1 MNRYLLIS
9 AAILLSLAFLPGCS
23 QWRVDAMKS
32 SKFLT
37 IPRGKGAGQV
47 QLALDEKGIKN
58 LTLGVE
64 IEKDRVILADSLS
77 KRVQVIGFDGKPEW
91 IIGDTAGFE
100 GEEVPVVPFN
110 FSVIGTFTLDNEENL
125 YVQNRLAD
133 IKGGQKSDLSPSYI
147 LVFNNQGEL
156 QYTLGQGGPPDTPFY
171 YIEELFIDSEGN
183 LFVISHSF
191 HSWSVFR
198 FKGKERTLYT
208 NLSRLSFDEEE
219 EGETY
224 SGKIENVLIFSKG
237 DRLLIS
243 VAYYHNKRFKYRKIF
258 TYDVDSR
265 ALGDVLATLPDPKN
279 VLFNIVEDKQLYFW
293 DIVNNELRFMI
304 TDMKGNRVN
313 TIQIDPPEDH
323 SLYSKVLGY
332 RNGGLYSY
340 HIREEG
346 IDFYKWE

>member
-1 MNRYLLIS
+1 MNRHLLFS
-9 AAILLSLAFLPGCS
+9 GVILMSLTIITGCS

-32 SKFLT
+32 NKFLT
-37 IPRGKGAGQV
+37 IPRGNGGGEV
-47 QLALDEKGIKN
+47 RLALDEKGIKD

-64 IEKDRVILADSLS
+64 IKKNRVILADSLS

-91 IIGDTAGFE
+91 IIGDTAGIE

-110 FSVIGTFTLDNEENL
+110 FSIIGAFTLDNEDNL
-125 YVQNRLAD
+125 YIQNRLTD
-133 IKGGQKSDLSPSYI
+133 MRGDYKSGISPSYI
-147 LVFNNQGEL
+147 LVFSKMGEL
-156 QYTLGQGGPPDTPFY
+156 QYTLGQGGSPGTPFY
-171 YIEELFIDSEGN
+171 YIEEMFIDGDGN

-198 FKGKERTLYT
+198 FQGKKRTFYT
-208 NLSRLSFDEEE
+208 NLSRLSFEEE
-219 EGETY
+219 EDGETY

-243 VAYYHNKRFKYRKIF
+243 VAYYNNKRFKYRKVF
-258 TYDVDSR
+258 AYDVDSR
-265 ALGDVLATLPDPKN
+265 ALGGVIATLPDPKN
-279 VLFNIVEDKQLYFW
+279 VLFNIVDDKLLYFW

-304 TDMKGNRVN
+304 TDMKGNRIN

-323 SLYSKVLGY
+323 SYYSKVLGY
-332 RNGGLYSY
+332 RKGGLYSY
-340 HIREEG
+340 HIGEKG